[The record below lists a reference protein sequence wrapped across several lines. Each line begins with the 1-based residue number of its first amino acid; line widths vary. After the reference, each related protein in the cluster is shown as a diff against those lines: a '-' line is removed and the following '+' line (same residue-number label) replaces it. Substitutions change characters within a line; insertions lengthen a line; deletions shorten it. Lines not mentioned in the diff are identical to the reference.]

1 MDKKHI
7 FKLLIEEYLKNINSI
22 TEHFTDTFYKLYRE
36 SDFTDKE
43 VEWIFGELGEMV
55 WRYSSYLEDE
65 KNVFYHEEDIYRLVK
80 KIKKDIDDFK
90 L

>member
-1 MDKKHI
+1 MDKKYI

-22 TEHFTDTFYKLYRE
+22 TEHFTD
-36 SDFTDKE
+36 KE
-43 VEWIFGELGEMV
+43 VEWIFGGLGEMV

-65 KNVFYHEEDIYRLVK
+65 NNVFYHEEDIYRLVK